1 MVRLYESAEG
11 ELDDDSLEV
20 LFEQLVKEIDVLDDF
35 EHEVASVDVG

>member
-20 LFEQLVKEIDVLDDF
+20 LFEQLVKEIDVVNDF
-35 EHEVASVDVG
+35 ENEVASVDVG